1 VIGKVGIRFFKVKEP
16 IGERIHESCVMGLV
30 ANFLFMILRSLRLRS
45 VRAHADTTLALT
57 PGINLLYGPNGAGK
71 TNILEAVHYLCL
83 SKSFLTGVDRY
94 VLRRGE
100 KFFEIEGEFA
110 GTLRREVTI
119 RIAFAVREGKRVFVN
134 GAPLERLADIVGLVP
149 VVIFAPCD
157 QSLTLGGPD
166 GRRKFLNSMLSQAQ
180 PAHLEDL
187 INYRRALRQRNGYL
201 VNNRGRQID
210 DGMIET
216 LNTILARLGGRII
229 ALRAA
234 FLEKFGQELKRA
246 WEQLSEAIEEPM
258 IAYQGAVPSTSCS
271 SPGEAEEAL
280 KEALVRAIERDREQG
295 RSTVG
300 PHRDELVFK
309 LDGRKIRRF
318 ASTGQHRSFAIA
330 LKLAQYY
337 YLDSRLEEKPLL
349 LLDDVFDSLDPKRT
363 EVILDWLKD
372 HSTGQS
378 LLTAADA
385 ARLRTRVMQW
395 GSPHQ
400 CIHIRCGEVSLSPP
414 EE

>member
-1 VIGKVGIRFFKVKEP
+1 
-16 IGERIHESCVMGLV
+16 
-30 ANFLFMILRSLRLRS
+30 MILRSLRLRS

-234 FLEKFGQELKRA
+234 FLEKFGRELKRA
-246 WEQLSEAIEEPM
+246 WERLSEAIEEPM

-309 LDGRKIRRF
+309 LDGRKVRRF

-385 ARLRTRVMQW
+385 VRLRTNVMRW
-395 GSPHQ
+395 GSPNQ
-400 CIHIRCGEVSLSPP
+400 CIHIHCGEVSLSSS

>member
-1 VIGKVGIRFFKVKEP
+1 
-16 IGERIHESCVMGLV
+16 
-30 ANFLFMILRSLRLRS
+30 MILRSLRLRS

-234 FLEKFGQELKRA
+234 FLEKFGRELKRA

-309 LDGRKIRRF
+309 LDGRKVRRF

-385 ARLRTRVMQW
+385 VRLRTNVMRW
-395 GSPHQ
+395 GSPNQ
-400 CIHIRCGEVSLSPP
+400 CIHIHCGEVSLSSS

>member
-1 VIGKVGIRFFKVKEP
+1 
-16 IGERIHESCVMGLV
+16 
-30 ANFLFMILRSLRLRS
+30 MILRSLRLRS

-216 LNTILARLGGRII
+216 LNAILARLGGRII

-246 WEQLSEAIEEPM
+246 WERLSEAIEEPM

-309 LDGRKIRRF
+309 LDGRKVRRF

-385 ARLRTRVMQW
+385 VRLRTNVMRW
-395 GSPHQ
+395 GSPNQ
-400 CIHIRCGEVSLSPP
+400 CIHIHCGEVSLSSS

>member
-1 VIGKVGIRFFKVKEP
+1 
-16 IGERIHESCVMGLV
+16 
-30 ANFLFMILRSLRLRS
+30 MILRSLRLRS

-57 PGINLLYGPNGAGK
+57 PGINLFYGPNGAGK

-100 KFFEIEGEFA
+100 KFFEIEGEFT
-110 GTLRREVTI
+110 GTLRREVII

-149 VVIFAPCD
+149 VVIFAPYD
-157 QSLTLGGPD
+157 QSLTLGGPE
-166 GRRKFLNSMLSQAQ
+166 GRRKFLNNMLSQAR

-201 VNNRGRQID
+201 ADNRGRQID
-210 DGMIET
+210 NGMLAP
-216 LNTILARLGGRII
+216 LNAILARLGGRIV

-234 FLEKFGQELKRA
+234 FLENFGQELTRA
-246 WEQLSEAIEEPM
+246 WKRLSEAIEEPA
-258 IAYQGAVPSTSCS
+258 IVYQGSIPETSFASPS
-271 SPGEAEEAL
+271 EAEEAL
-280 KEALVRAIERDREQG
+280 KEALERVTERDREQG

-309 LDGRKIRRF
+309 LDGREVRRF

-337 YLDSRLEEKPLL
+337 YLDSRMEEKPLL

-363 EVILDWLKD
+363 DVILDWLKD
-372 HSTGQS
+372 DTTGQS

-385 ARLRTRVMQW
+385 ERLRTHVMQW
-395 GSPHQ
+395 GNPNQ
-400 CIHIRCGEVSLSPP
+400 CIHVHCGEVSLGPP
-414 EE
+414 EV

>member
-1 VIGKVGIRFFKVKEP
+1 
-16 IGERIHESCVMGLV
+16 M
-30 ANFLFMILRSLRLRS
+30 NTLFMILRSLRLRS

-100 KFFEIEGEFA
+100 KYFEIEGEFA

-166 GRRKFLNSMLSQAQ
+166 GRRKFLNNMLSQAR

-201 VNNRGRQID
+201 ADNRGRQID
-210 DGMIET
+210 NGMIAP
-216 LNTILARLGGRII
+216 LNAILARIGGRII

-234 FLEKFGQELKRA
+234 FLEKFSQELKRA
-246 WEQLSEAIEEPM
+246 WNRLSEAIEEPV
-258 IAYQGAVPSTSCS
+258 IVYQGSIPES
-271 SPGEAEEAL
+271 SYATPAEAEEAL
-280 KEALVRAIERDREQG
+280 KEALERVTERDREQG

-300 PHRDELVFK
+300 PHRDELAFK
-309 LDGRKIRRF
+309 LDGREVRRF

-337 YLDSRLEEKPLL
+337 YLDSRMEEKPLL

-363 EVILDWLKD
+363 DVILDWLKD
-372 HSTGQS
+372 DATGQS

-385 ARLRTRVMQW
+385 ERLRMHVTQW
-395 GSPHQ
+395 GNPNQ
-400 CIHIRCGEVSLSPP
+400 CVHIHGGEVSLSPP
-414 EE
+414 EV

>member
-1 VIGKVGIRFFKVKEP
+1 
-16 IGERIHESCVMGLV
+16 M
-30 ANFLFMILRSLRLRS
+30 NTLFMILRSLRLRS

-100 KFFEIEGEFA
+100 KYFEIEGEFT

-157 QSLTLGGPD
+157 QSLTLGGPE
-166 GRRKFLNSMLSQAQ
+166 GRRKFLNNMLSQAR

-201 VNNRGRQID
+201 ADNRGRQID
-210 DGMIET
+210 NGMIAP
-216 LNTILARLGGRII
+216 LNAILARIGGRII

-234 FLEKFGQELKRA
+234 FLEKFSQELKRA
-246 WEQLSEAIEEPM
+246 WKRLSEAIEEPM
-258 IAYQGAVPSTSCS
+258 IVYQGSIPETSYA
-271 SPGEAEEAL
+271 SPAEAEEAL
-280 KEALVRAIERDREQG
+280 KEALERVTERDREQG

-309 LDGRKIRRF
+309 LDGREVRRF

-337 YLDSRLEEKPLL
+337 YLDSRMEEKPLL

-363 EVILDWLKD
+363 DVILDWLKD
-372 HSTGQS
+372 DATGQS

-385 ARLRTRVMQW
+385 ERLRMHVMQW
-395 GSPHQ
+395 GNPNQ
-400 CIHIRCGEVSLSPP
+400 CIHVHCGEVSLSPP
-414 EE
+414 EV